1 MFIVRAPEV
10 ISHLPK
16 MLFPKRLN
24 AIRSLRFYYLIGAP
38 PSIHRPSDQCNGARA
53 LKKAK
58 EHDNYYRKTWLMS
71 WNVLAKME
79 GLMELTIEL
88 NIAKEGAADM
98 WTWEDLEVVKDVTR
112 PEKFSL
118 IVPESMG
125 SRMAGRVG
133 GQNCQVPS
141 LSFDSNR

>member
-1 MFIVRAPEV
+1 
-10 ISHLPK
+10 
-16 MLFPKRLN
+16 
-24 AIRSLRFYYLIGAP
+24 
-38 PSIHRPSDQCNGARA
+38 